1 MVSTRVPMPAPDV
14 MTGTVAPVSPSMP
27 TEVCKT
33 KQKHRQEPN
42 APDRKQKNIGHALF
56 TS

>member
-1 MVSTRVPMPAPDV
+1 MPAPDV
-14 MTGTVAPVSPSMP
+14 MTGTVAPVSPSMPMP